1 MSTEKILSWSF
12 CEDFIPEGEVLETA
26 RQHAKDLGVTTIS
39 PGVGAALRMIA
50 ATCGAKAVAEVGTGT
65 GVSGLWL
72 LSGMSADAVLTTID
86 NEPEHQKIARTAFAA
101 AGMRPPRTRLI
112 TGQALDILPRMA
124 ARSYDLVFLD
134 ADPAQTNAYVA
145 EATRMLRRGGVLVVA
160 HALWN
165 HTVADPAR
173 REPETV
179 LMRQLGRE
187 LAESEEFATT
197 LLPVGD
203 GLLVA
208 VRR

>member
-1 MSTEKILSWSF
+1 MSNEKILSWSY

-26 RQHAKDLGVTTIS
+26 RQHAKNLGITAIS
-39 PGVGAALRMIA
+39 PGVGTALRMLVA
-50 ATCGAKAVAEVGTGT
+50 SCGAKAVAEVGTGT

-72 LSGMSADAVLTTID
+72 LAGMSADAVLTTID
-86 NEPEHQKIARTAFAA
+86 NEPEHHKIARTAFAA
-101 AGMRPPRTRLI
+101 AEMRPPRTRLI
-112 TGQALDILPRMA
+112 SGQALDILPRMA
-124 ARSYDLVFLD
+124 ARAYDLVFLD
-134 ADPAQTNAYVA
+134 ADPAQTSAYVK
-145 EATRMLRRGGVLVVA
+145 EATRMLRRGGLLIIA

-179 LMRQLGRE
+179 MLRQLGRE
-187 LAESEEFATT
+187 LAESEDYTTT

>member
-1 MSTEKILSWSF
+1 MSNEKTLSWSY

-26 RQHAKDLGVTTIS
+26 RQHARDFGINTITS
-39 PGVGAALRMIA
+39 GVGAALRMIVA
-50 ATCGAKAVAEVGTGT
+50 SCGAKAVAEIGTGT

-86 NEPEHQKIARTAFAA
+86 IEPEHHKIARTAFAA

-124 ARSYDLVFLD
+124 ARAYDLVFLD
-134 ADPAQTNAYVA
+134 ADPQQNHAYIA

-165 HTVADPAR
+165 DTVADPAR

-179 LMRQLGRE
+179 AIRQLGKD
-187 LAESEEFATT
+187 LADSEDFMTT
-197 LLPVGD
+197 ILPVGD